1 MAETEA
7 LQEGITMMIL
17 FIAALGI
24 LTAMFVNH
32 FKKAEQHR
40 QMMQEHQ
47 DRQNY
52 IRRQQ
57 QHNRQI

>member
-1 MAETEA
+1 MTETEA

-24 LTAMFVNH
+24 LTAMFVNY

-57 QHNRQI
+57 NHNRQI

>member
-1 MAETEA
+1 MSETEA

-17 FIAALGI
+17 FIAALSI
-24 LTAMFVNH
+24 LAAMFVNH

-57 QHNRQI
+57 KRNRQI

>member
-1 MAETEA
+1 MTETEA

-32 FKKAEQHR
+32 FKKAKQHR
-40 QMMQEHQ
+40 EMMKEHQ
-47 DRQNY
+47 ERQNY
-52 IRRQQ
+52 ILRQRNN
-57 QHNRQI
+57 NRQI

>member
-1 MAETEA
+1 MTETEA

-52 IRRQQ
+52 ILRQQ

>member
-1 MAETEA
+1 MSETEA

-17 FIAALGI
+17 FIAGLGI

-40 QMMQEHQ
+40 QMKVKMMNFHILMLIFE
-47 DRQNY
+47 R
-52 IRRQQ
+52 
-57 QHNRQI
+57 

>member
-1 MAETEA
+1 MTETEA
-7 LQEGITMMIL
+7 IQEGITMMIL

-24 LTAMFVNH
+24 ITAMFVNH

-52 IRRQQ
+52 ILRQRNN
-57 QHNRQI
+57 NRQI

>member
-1 MAETEA
+1 
-7 LQEGITMMIL
+7 MMIL

-47 DRQNY
+47 ERQNY

>member
-1 MAETEA
+1 
-7 LQEGITMMIL
+7 
-17 FIAALGI
+17 
-24 LTAMFVNH
+24 MFVNH

-40 QMMQEHQ
+40 QMMKEHQ

-52 IRRQQ
+52 IRSKQ